1 MCVRHDIKHFIKNF
15 WKGASTL
22 YIFYIFKRAYVY
34 TLKWKIWSETAKAY
48 TKTHHIKM
56 FLLIY
61 MYVQRTVTGKKANLL
76 YKRRTVSRL

>member
-61 MYVQRTVTGKKANLL
+61 MYVQKTVTGKKSKL
-76 YKRRTVSRL
+76 TV